1 MVTDRSNE
9 LDDPDMEDINS
20 NNAIEDNSTITNNV
34 LQEVHS
40 KRRRRV
46 SPRIGFPP
54 PPSKWNKTPVHNML
68 TWNKTPV
75 HFFLYKKLLY
85 KKASLNIGKNLR
97 KS

>member
-75 HFFLYKKLLY
+75 HFFYIRNYCIRKR
-85 KKASLNIGKNLR
+85 ASILAKT
-97 KS
+97 